1 MIFTKIKYTA
11 FVLLLVGVVGCDS
24 VTNSFT
30 DGYNENPNNPTSA
43 PADKVFTAGQVGTVV
58 FLESHSA
65 RKGSMWAQYFSG
77 EDRQYNSIYS
87 YNLTASDSD
96 SDWFMA
102 YVRGLTNLRLARE
115 KYQQLTETPQTKV
128 AIAMTKVYEAMLM
141 GQVAALWGDVP
152 FSEASNYEE
161 TQTPAYDS
169 QTDVYSRVQTLL
181 DEAITTLESNTSVTG
196 TIDVTTLDGELSKW
210 IKVAYTLKARYLMH
224 TGDTSGALTAAQ
236 SGIDADDG
244 SGDVMMPHGPQQA
257 RNQNLYYAFTVV
269 ERSGYLRAD
278 RSHAR
283 QMLNNGNNSK
293 TDETA
298 RYEYYYTDDGSGASL
313 NNTDGFA
320 AATES
325 FPLVTYMENQM
336 IIAQVEASQGTAT
349 GDQNAVDALNNSRD
363 YLDNKF
369 GTDNYDDLVLTD
381 FQTGGVYANT
391 TIPQHVR
398 NWTYLGLI
406 GQIEGFNFVRR
417 IDYNVDGLSTVQGS
431 EFPQRFLYPQDERN
445 TNSENLPDPVPGLF
459 EPTPV
464 NQ

>member
-1 MIFTKIKYTA
+1 MKFTNIKYIA

-43 PADKVFTAGQVGTVV
+43 PADKKFVAGQVGTVT

-77 EDRQYNSIYS
+77 EDRQYSSIYS
-87 YNLTASDSD
+87 YNVTASDSD

-115 KYQQLTETPQTKV
+115 EYNALDVVPVNQVAATK
-128 AIAMTKVYEAMLM
+128 IWEAMLM
-141 GQVAALWGDVP
+141 GQVTALWGDVP
-152 FSEASNYEE
+152 FSEAVNSDESW
-161 TQTPAYDS
+161 TPTYDS
-169 QTDVYSRVQTLL
+169 QSAVYSSVITLL
-181 DEAITTLESNTSVTG
+181 NEAISTLESNATPAISG
-196 TIDVTTLDGELSKW
+196 DITTLDGDIGQWL
-210 IKVAYTLKARYLMH
+210 KVAYTLKARYLMH

-236 SGIDADDG
+236 NGIDADDG
-244 SGDVMMPHGPQQA
+244 TGDLLIPHGEQQA

-283 QMLNNGNNSK
+283 SMLNNGNNSK

-298 RYEYYYTDDGSGASL
+298 RAEYYYDGAAL

-336 IIAQVEASQGTAT
+336 IIAEVEAAQGTAT
-349 GDQNAVDALNNSRD
+349 GDQNAVNALNNSRD

-369 GTDNYDDLVLTD
+369 GTDNYDDLALTD
-381 FQTGGVYANT
+381 FQAGGPYANT
-391 TIPQHVR
+391 SIPQHVR

-445 TNSENLPDPVPGLF
+445 TNSDNLPDPVPGLF
-459 EPTPV
+459 DATPV

>member
-1 MIFTKIKYTA
+1 MKFTNIKYIA
-11 FVLLLVGVVGCDS
+11 FVLLLVGVIGCDS

-43 PADKVFTAGQVGTVV
+43 PADKIFVAGQVGAVT

-77 EDRQYNSIYS
+77 EDRQYSSIYS
-87 YNLTASDSD
+87 YNVTASDSD

-115 KYQQLTETPQTKV
+115 KYNALNVVPQNQVATTK
-128 AIAMTKVYEAMLM
+128 IWEAMLM
-141 GQVAALWGDVP
+141 GQVTALWGDVP
-152 FSEASNYEE
+152 FSEAINSDE
-161 TQTPAYDS
+161 TTTPSYDGQS
-169 QTDVYSRVQTLL
+169 SVYSSVQTLL
-181 DEAITTLESNTSVTG
+181 NEAITTLEANSSVG
-196 TIDVTTLDGELSKW
+196 ISSDVTSLGGDASKW
-210 IKVAYTLKARYLMH
+210 LKVAYTLKARYLMH
-224 TGDTSGALTAAQ
+224 TGDVSGALTAAQ
-236 SGIDADDG
+236 SGIDAADG
-244 SGDVMMPHGPQQA
+244 TGDALMPHGPQQA
-257 RNQNLYYAFTVV
+257 RNQNLYYAFTNV
-269 ERSGYLRAD
+269 ERAGYLAAD
-278 RSHAR
+278 RSHALD
-283 QMLNNGNNSK
+283 MLNNGNNGK

-298 RYEYYYTDDGSGASL
+298 RLNYYYDGTDL
-313 NNTDGFA
+313 NSTDGFA

-336 IIAQVEASQGTAT
+336 IIAEAEAAKGTTA
-349 GDQNAVDALNNSRD
+349 GNQNAIEALNNSRD

-381 FQTGGVYANT
+381 FEAGGAYANT
-391 TIPQHVR
+391 DIPQHVR

-417 IDYNVDGLSTVQGS
+417 IDYNVDGLSPVQGS

-445 TNSENLPDPVPGLF
+445 TNSDNLPDPVPGLF
-459 EPTPV
+459 DATPV

>member
-1 MIFTKIKYTA
+1 MKFTNIKYIA
-11 FVLLLVGVVGCDS
+11 FVLLLVGVIGCDS

-30 DGYNENPNNPTSA
+30 DGYNENPNNPTTA
-43 PADKVFTAGQVGTVV
+43 PADKIFVAGQVGAVT

-77 EDRQYNSIYS
+77 EDRQYSSIYS

-115 KYQQLTETPQTKV
+115 KYNARTVVPESQVAATK
-128 AIAMTKVYEAMLM
+128 IWEAMLM
-141 GQVAALWGDVP
+141 GQVTALWGDVP
-152 FSEASNYEE
+152 FSEAVNSDE
-161 TQTPAYDS
+161 TSTPSYDS
-169 QTDVYSRVQTLL
+169 QSAVYSSVQTLL
-181 DEAITTLESNTSVTG
+181 DEAITTLEANSSTISN
-196 TIDVTTLDGELSKW
+196 DVTSLNGDASKW
-210 IKVAYTLKARYLMH
+210 LKVAYTLKARYLMH
-224 TGDTSGALTAAQ
+224 TGDASGALTAAQ
-236 SGIDADDG
+236 NGIDADDG
-244 SGDVMMPHGPQQA
+244 SGDALMPHGQQQA

-269 ERSGYLRAD
+269 ERSGYLAAD
-278 RSHAR
+278 RSHSR
-283 QMLNNGNNSK
+283 DMLNNGNNSK

-298 RYEYYYTDDGSGASL
+298 RVEYFYDGTDL

-320 AATES
+320 AASES
-325 FPLVTYMENQM
+325 FPLVTYLENQM
-336 IIAQVEASQGTAT
+336 IIAEAEAAKGTAT
-349 GDQNAVDALNNSRD
+349 GDQNAIEALNNSRD

-369 GTDNYDDLVLTD
+369 GTDNYDDLLLTD
-381 FQTGGVYANT
+381 FQAGGAYENT

-417 IDYNVDGLSTVQGS
+417 IDYNVDGLSAVQGS

-445 TNSENLPDPVPGLF
+445 TNGDNLPDPVPGLF
-459 EPTPV
+459 DPTPV